1 MYHFPLNRFVTA
13 VVLYSLLL
21 QSCRSGLHAIIEG
34 PVLERRYQTASDH
47 VQESG
52 EASLSG
58 TLALT
63 SSYSDIR
70 VRGTLASKSPAEST
84 TVLPASVVPALATAS
99 RSFAIRAAV
108 APVHQS
114 LAGPFTASSGER
126 VLFSQRGDQWQAVL
140 APGTRP
146 YGNTHTLP
154 VVSWGDVGALFAA
167 LQGQDIWSSR
177 SRIHVLS
184 VPHMYPG
191 PCVYVGKLGL
201 LGGAPA
207 RPVLPPVEKWIP
219 GPSMT
224 LGSNAEEKRI
234 YYIPLGYRYKGY
246 RLKEGS
252 VIQYASLTANYVA
265 AGNEEGG
272 NRAVATQNVYA
283 TATSLGA
290 YASQVVTS
298 GKPEGSVSGSS
309 SVGDQGH
316 PLKCTE
322 HAGLVLY
329 GSTKQDRPFGQG
341 EVAIDKRKTDA
352 GKIDIQVEILVEKI
366 GETRLT
372 PCEDVKVSLQ
382 SQAVCSSSIER
393 EYENRLALAEEE
405 NASFREAYEKLLLQQ
420 EEAKKRSE
428 LVLKKEIARLKVQLE
443 QSKQQN
449 VRLQAHS
456 TVTMTPP
463 QAFGAKEWSRYFGEI
478 GSAPP
483 LPENIVDI
491 LNSPCPFWPDKE
503 VKDTHLLV
511 LIPATVNGKAFTLN
525 LLRRLVKKNR
535 GCGHSARY
543 FLYDDEVQHSLGD
556 EYPSSSYW
564 VLLTRD
570 VLPGSRNESYTAQQA
585 LVTAQSFHVD
595 QPAYVVPCVLEAAT
609 AILSYYVRSGTRLYK
624 EGVSDEFSSTS
635 TRCEELLEDAAGN
648 KLPVTVGRFCAR
660 GLVFLSGF
668 GDDTE
673 FGVSCLRRFGTRNY
687 RPSALL
693 HSFGAEEWSRY
704 FGEVGAPP
712 PLPGHIVDMLNS
724 ACPFWTGKVVKDTHL
739 LVLVPATVD
748 GKPFSLNLL
757 GELVKHPK
765 GGGCSTG
772 YSFYDGDV
780 QKVLGDQSPT
790 GSYWV
795 LMTRDVLEGS
805 RNRKYAAQEA
815 LVAKRAGETE
825 LPYVLP
831 SALEAA
837 TVILAHYISSGERLY
852 LDNPY
857 TLTRCRDL
865 VVCKGSGY
873 PVAVGGFSP
882 EGFLVHGS
890 SIIDC
895 SSSRG
900 VSGLLRF

>member
-1 MYHFPLNRFVTA
+1 MTLPTGYLA
-13 VVLYSLLL
+13 VEPAAVPTCAQIPS
-21 QSCRSGLHAIIEG
+21 
-34 PVLERRYQTASDH
+34 T
-47 VQESG
+47 ESEEIDTKPAAPIVG
-52 EASLSG
+52 ISSAECLASLR
-58 TLALT
+58 AL
-63 SSYSDIR
+63 
-70 VRGTLASKSPAEST
+70 
-84 TVLPASVVPALATAS
+84 
-99 RSFAIRAAV
+99 
-108 APVHQS
+108 
-114 LAGPFTASSGER
+114 
-126 VLFSQRGDQWQAVL
+126 
-140 APGTRP
+140 
-146 YGNTHTLP
+146 
-154 VVSWGDVGALFAA
+154 
-167 LQGQDIWSSR
+167 
-177 SRIHVLS
+177 
-184 VPHMYPG
+184 
-191 PCVYVGKLGL
+191 
-201 LGGAPA
+201 
-207 RPVLPPVEKWIP
+207 
-219 GPSMT
+219 
-224 LGSNAEEKRI
+224 
-234 YYIPLGYRYKGY
+234 
-246 RLKEGS
+246 
-252 VIQYASLTANYVA
+252 
-265 AGNEEGG
+265 
-272 NRAVATQNVYA
+272 
-283 TATSLGA
+283 
-290 YASQVVTS
+290 
-298 GKPEGSVSGSS
+298 
-309 SVGDQGH
+309 
-316 PLKCTE
+316 
-322 HAGLVLY
+322 
-329 GSTKQDRPFGQG
+329 
-341 EVAIDKRKTDA
+341 
-352 GKIDIQVEILVEKI
+352 
-366 GETRLT
+366 
-372 PCEDVKVSLQ
+372 SLQ
-382 SQAVCSSSIER
+382 SSAV
-393 EYENRLALAEEE
+393 
-405 NASFREAYEKLLLQQ
+405 
-420 EEAKKRSE
+420 
-428 LVLKKEIARLKVQLE
+428 
-443 QSKQQN
+443 
-449 VRLQAHS
+449 
-456 TVTMTPP
+456 
-463 QAFGAKEWSRYFGEI
+463 FGAQAWGRYFGAVGEAPSLPSDIDEI
-478 GSAPP
+478 LDG
-483 LPENIVDI
+483 
-491 LNSPCPFWPDKE
+491 PCPFWPGQA

-511 LIPATVNGKAFTLN
+511 LIPSTVAGAAFTLN
-525 LLRRLVKKNR
+525 LLEELTQNPR
-535 GCGHSARY
+535 GGGHSTQY
-543 FLYDDEVQHSLGD
+543 FLYDDEVQRSLGE

-564 VLLTRD
+564 ILLTRD
-570 VLPGSRNESYTAQQA
+570 VLPGSIGKTYAAQQA
-585 LVTAQSFHVD
+585 LVAAQTAPVNDF
-595 QPAYVVPCVLEAAT
+595 PYEIPCVLEVAT
-609 AILSYYVRSGTRLYK
+609 AILSHYVRSGIRLY
-624 EGVSDEFSSTS
+624 EGTAELPSTS
-635 TRCEELLEDAAGN
+635 TSCAELLGDASGHPS
-648 KLPVTVGRFCAR
+648 PVTVGRFCDR

-668 GDDTE
+668 DDDTE
-673 FGVSCLRRFGTRNY
+673 SGVSCLRRFGTRHY